1 MNRICPAFNIKINS
15 PFKKTRKRKFQFR
28 DKFLE
33 DDSEIDVAR
42 FVETSPLRGE
52 REYARREENGVER
65 SRTTFEKARE
75 NAVIL
80 REFHERVGKH
90 DRGVK
95 VKEEWK
101 RVLP

>member
-1 MNRICPAFNIKINS
+1 M
-15 PFKKTRKRKFQFR
+15 
-28 DKFLE
+28 E
-33 DDSEIDVAR
+33 
-42 FVETSPLRGE
+42 
-52 REYARREENGVER
+52 
-65 SRTTFEKARE
+65 TTFEKARE

-80 REFHERVGKH
+80 REFRERVGKH